1 MLPSHPQGMDPP
13 APAAMQRREPNGSE
27 GITDEHRNGSI
38 TAIGIVLG
46 FSLTFLSS
54 WMHGPEPWD
63 YTGIVIL
70 LTVASGIALQIISL
84 RRLLILP
91 QAPGLRHSLT
101 HHNRAATPLLV
112 GNGSSIRRFS
122 FVGLDFD
129 GARSGNEQSPHQWH
143 SSAQGAEPKRAFR
156 GVIEAAPRGKW
167 IWLPTIITPAVVVE
181 QNPTAIILGGL
192 PPAQG
197 TGSPRQWNIG
207 EHGYLHSGGARLGN
221 TDICILTGPDLGTRI
236 SAF

>member
-1 MLPSHPQGMDPP
+1 MDIHSKANEIDGLEKRGLMLSSLPQSMDPTPP
-13 APAAMQRREPNGSE
+13 ATTQEREVDLSE

-70 LTVASGIALQIISL
+70 LTLASGIALQIISL

-101 HHNRAATPLLV
+101 DHNRAATLFFWGTALV
-112 GNGSSIRRFS
+112 SAGFFLWVLISMVHDLPTGNG
-122 FVGLDFD
+122 
-129 GARSGNEQSPHQWH
+129 QSPLQ
-143 SSAQGAEPKRAFR
+143 
-156 GVIEAAPRGKW
+156 
-167 IWLPTIITPAVVVE
+167 
-181 QNPTAIILGGL
+181 
-192 PPAQG
+192 
-197 TGSPRQWNIG
+197 
-207 EHGYLHSGGARLGN
+207 
-221 TDICILTGPDLGTRI
+221 
-236 SAF
+236 

>member
-101 HHNRAATPLLV
+101 HHNRAATLFLWGTALVSAGFLLWV
-112 GNGSSIRRFS
+112 LISMVHDQEMNSLRINGTVAPKGPNLNEPSAGSSK
-122 FVGLDFD
+122 
-129 GARSGNEQSPHQWH
+129 PHR
-143 SSAQGAEPKRAFR
+143 AENGF
-156 GVIEAAPRGKW
+156 GYPR
-167 IWLPTIITPAVVVE
+167 
-181 QNPTAIILGGL
+181 
-192 PPAQG
+192 
-197 TGSPRQWNIG
+197 
-207 EHGYLHSGGARLGN
+207 
-221 TDICILTGPDLGTRI
+221 
-236 SAF
+236 